1 VLTNIMLLKVLDVL
15 ATSRFAGNSQNI
27 QNAFCNLL
35 SSPNIPPPITQQVSW
50 GGIGPVPVLRR
61 LTWGWALEPVR
72 SRPAFRFAGRTVQ
85 LIAVMVRVTVA
96 LSCAAGV
103 RPAMLV
109 LGLPLLIKYHFNI
122 CSTLIPH
129 CTICNNSNWET

>member
-61 LTWGWALEPVR
+61 LTWGWGVGIGACAEP
-72 SRPAFRFAGRTVQ
+72 AG
-85 LIAVMVRVTVA
+85 I
-96 LSCAAGV
+96 
-103 RPAMLV
+103 
-109 LGLPLLIKYHFNI
+109 PL
-122 CSTLIPH
+122 CWPH
-129 CTICNNSNWET
+129 CAVDCCDGSCDRCTQLCSRGSSGDAGLGSPIAYQI